1 MTDDTLT
8 ATFAHLS
15 DADASR
21 AVLESS
27 IPGIDVGLRSDAN
40 VTRREGGEDEAAEGP
55 WKLTAK
61 VPDGM
66 RDAAEY
72 LLHQTVPTAND

>member
-1 MTDDTLT
+1 MTDNIVT

-27 IPGIDVGLRSDAN
+27 IPGIDVALQSDAN
-40 VTRREGGEDEAAEGP
+40 VTTREGVADEAAEGP
-55 WKLTAK
+55 WKLTAN

-66 RDAAEY
+66 RDDAES
-72 LLHQTVPTAND
+72 LLHQTVPAAND